1 MKWTYMLKWGLG
13 FLVVLV
19 LIFLHLQFDFIPKEI
34 LPVVGMI
41 LIVLILKIFQ
51 AYEKWEADMETLTK
65 QELRKKLQKK
75 VIVGRILT
83 FIILVGLAWSHFHSL
98 NDRQEGVM
106 VGILLGLSLM
116 TIRYNLV
123 LRREENFEK
132 LYIQV
137 TDERN
142 RMIDEKT
149 RTLLFNI
156 LLLLAA
162 CLSVLSMVFP
172 IILNLNQFLTLTIIL
187 VLGLYYLLRFLLSRR
202 Y

>member
-1 MKWTYMLKWGLG
+1 M
-13 FLVVLV
+13 
-19 LIFLHLQFDFIPKEI
+19 EI
-34 LPVVGMI
+34 V
-41 LIVLILKIFQ
+41 
-51 AYEKWEADMETLTK
+51 TK
-65 QELRKKLQKK
+65 QEFRKKLQRK
-75 VIVGRILT
+75 VTIGRIL
-83 FIILVGLAWSHFHSL
+83 ILVLWLGLAWSHFHSL
-98 NDRQEGVM
+98 DDQQEGVM

-116 TIRYNLV
+116 TIRYNLA

-162 CLSVLSMVFP
+162 CLSVLSMIFP
-172 IILNLNQFLTLTIIL
+172 IILSLNQFLTLTIIL
-187 VLGLYYLLRFLLSRR
+187 VLGLYYLLRFLLSKR

>member
-1 MKWTYMLKWGLG
+1 
-13 FLVVLV
+13 
-19 LIFLHLQFDFIPKEI
+19 
-34 LPVVGMI
+34 
-41 LIVLILKIFQ
+41 
-51 AYEKWEADMETLTK
+51 METLTK
-65 QELRKKLQKK
+65 QEFRKKLQRK

-98 NDRQEGVM
+98 DDQQEGVM

-116 TIRYNLV
+116 TIRYNLA

-132 LYIQV
+132 FYIQV

-156 LLLLAA
+156 LFEFIA
-162 CLSVLSMVFP
+162 V
-172 IILNLNQFLTLTIIL
+172 NQ
-187 VLGLYYLLRFLLSRR
+187 
-202 Y
+202 

>member
-1 MKWTYMLKWGLG
+1 
-13 FLVVLV
+13 
-19 LIFLHLQFDFIPKEI
+19 
-34 LPVVGMI
+34 
-41 LIVLILKIFQ
+41 
-51 AYEKWEADMETLTK
+51 METLTK
-65 QELRKKLQKK
+65 QEFRKKLQRK

-83 FIILVGLAWSHFHSL
+83 LIILAGLAWSHFHSL
-98 NDRQEGVM
+98 DDQQEGVM

-116 TIRYNLV
+116 TIRYNLA

-162 CLSVLSMVFP
+162 CLSVFVHGFP
-172 IILNLNQFLTLTIIL
+172 NHPKSQSVSDLDHYPGFGT
-187 VLGLYYLLRFLLSRR
+187 LLSLAFSPVQALLIKKSLAEPASSTSF
-202 Y
+202 

>member
-1 MKWTYMLKWGLG
+1 
-13 FLVVLV
+13 
-19 LIFLHLQFDFIPKEI
+19 
-34 LPVVGMI
+34 
-41 LIVLILKIFQ
+41 
-51 AYEKWEADMETLTK
+51 METLTK
-65 QELRKKLQKK
+65 QEFRKKLQKK

-106 VGILLGLSLM
+106 VGILLGISLM
-116 TIRYNLV
+116 VLRYNLA
-123 LRREENFEK
+123 LSREESFEK

-149 RTLLFNI
+149 RTLPFNI
-156 LLLLAA
+156 LLLLVA
-162 CLSVLSMVFP
+162 CLSVLSMIFP
-172 IILNLNQFLTLTIIL
+172 IILSLNQFLTLTIIL
-187 VLGLYYLLRFLLSRR
+187 VLGLYYLLRFLLSKR

>member
-1 MKWTYMLKWGLG
+1 
-13 FLVVLV
+13 
-19 LIFLHLQFDFIPKEI
+19 
-34 LPVVGMI
+34 
-41 LIVLILKIFQ
+41 
-51 AYEKWEADMETLTK
+51 METLTK
-65 QELRKKLQKK
+65 QEFRKKLQRK

-83 FIILVGLAWSHFHSL
+83 FIILVGLVWSHFHSL
-98 NDRQEGVM
+98 DDQQEGVM
-106 VGILLGLSLM
+106 VGILLGLSLL
-116 TIRYNLV
+116 TIRYNLA

-187 VLGLYYLLRFLLSRR
+187 VLGLYYLLRFLLSKR